1 MFIDIA
7 KIRVKAGKGGDGAVA
22 FRREKYE
29 PSGGPYGGDGGNGGS
44 IILQVDNSIRTLMD
58 FKYKRNYKAEDGEN
72 GKTKKQYGKKGSH
85 LVLKVPLGTL
95 VKDGDSEKVI
105 ADLKEEGQTFVIAKG
120 GKGGKGNAKFATPT
134 RQAPRF
140 AEAGEKGE
148 ERFIILELK
157 LLADVGLIGFP
168 NVGKSTLL
176 SVLSSAKP
184 KIANYHF
191 TTLTPNLGVVKV
203 DDGKSFVIADIPG
216 LIEGAHEGAGLG
228 HEFLRHVERTRL
240 LVHLVDVSGI
250 EGRDPLE
257 DFYKINEELEKY
269 SSKLSEKPQIV
280 VANKMDLNTSSEYY
294 ENLKEEL
301 TKEGYEVYLISAAT
315 RKGVE
320 ALKYAIWDRLVD
332 IETNYETFDD
342 IIEEYEE
349 VKDIEDDI
357 IVKYEDGMYIVEG
370 SFIEKLLYSTNFEDI
385 DSSRYFQNTLRKRGV
400 VDELKKLGVSE
411 NDTVFI
417 CGFEFEFFE

>member
-1 MFIDIA
+1 
-7 KIRVKAGKGGDGAVA
+7 
-22 FRREKYE
+22 
-29 PSGGPYGGDGGNGGS
+29 
-44 IILQVDNSIRTLMD
+44 MD

>member
-400 VDELKKLGVSE
+400 VDELKKLGVGE